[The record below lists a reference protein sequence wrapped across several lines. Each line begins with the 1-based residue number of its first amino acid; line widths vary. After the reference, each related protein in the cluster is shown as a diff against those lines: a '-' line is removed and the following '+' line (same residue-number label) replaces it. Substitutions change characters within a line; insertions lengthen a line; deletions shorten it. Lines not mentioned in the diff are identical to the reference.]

1 MFGDMLFE
9 NTHSVEQL
17 VDIKKKKK
25 VDKVLLKVIK
35 TIRSRTGISDW
46 IRPESDL
53 KKDFDIS
60 DKAITS
66 ICDVLNEYYQIN
78 IEPQYTGTVKDIV
91 QYIKCH
97 QQTAA
102 DSIFLI
108 DSSTLDIDENN
119 DTSEKPDKVEPKENL
134 EVDPK
139 IVKKSTPST
148 DTEEE
153 IPTRVDT
160 NVDIS
165 TENLFTN
172 IFGMISNTI
181 KSVWQG
187 HSLATKQAQQFFFN
201 KYDKVVSFINSKY
214 GKADG
219 SNKAKHDYIFEEK
232 RPLWSLDEIVHLYER
247 SRRQFE
253 FIANLPVYDQTEKQD
268 ENKQDPIYETKL
280 KKALPKKLVPIGVPE
295 KEQLSYSDAGYLD
308 AHDFKRAYQYWSSG
322 FIYHYDRAKKN
333 LANIEAHYPAAVKY
347 LKAMGVFNV
356 VPPSGKDNK
365 SRKLNKRY
373 IWAFTWMND
382 ATAMFKAL
390 QSDVSKLKTDT
401 EEKEKQETVDNLKA
415 ENARLKKENEEH
427 IAEKVNARKKA
438 EAEEA
443 AKKNQ
448 EKEEPKKESGQ
459 ESYSMENLQIPK
471 TDNDWGSMLNSF

>member
-1 MFGDMLFE
+1 MLSDMLFG

-17 VDIKKKKK
+17 VVIKKKKK

-35 TIRSRTGISDW
+35 TIRARTGISDW
-46 IRPESDL
+46 IKPESDL

-60 DKAITS
+60 DKAISS

-78 IEPQYTGTVKDIV
+78 IEAQYTNTVKDIV
-91 QYIKCH
+91 QFIKCH

-102 DSIFLI
+102 DSIFLV
-108 DSSTLDIDENN
+108 DSSTLEVDDNN
-119 DTSEKPDKVEPKENL
+119 DVETPDKDPKENL

-139 IVKKSTPST
+139 TIKKSTPST
-148 DTEEE
+148 DTDED

-160 NVDIS
+160 NVDVS

-172 IFGMISNTI
+172 MFSMISNTI

-187 HSLATKQAQQFFFN
+187 HSLATKQAQQFFFE
-201 KYDKVVSFINSKY
+201 KYDKVVGFINKSY
-214 GKADG
+214 GKANG
-219 SNKAKHDYIFEEK
+219 ENKAKHDFIFEEE
-232 RPLWSLDEIVHLYER
+232 RPLWSLDTIINLYER

-253 FIANLPVYDQTEKQD
+253 VIAKLPVYTQAEKQD
-268 ENKQDPIYETKL
+268 ENKKDLVYEAQL
-280 KKALPKKLVPIGVPE
+280 KKALPKKLVPISIPE
-295 KEQLSYSDAGYLD
+295 KENLTYKNAGYLD
-308 AHDFKRAYQYWSSG
+308 AYDFKRAYQYWSSG
-322 FIYHYDRAKKN
+322 FIFYYDKAKKN
-333 LANIEAHYPAAVKY
+333 LANIEIHYPAAVKY

-365 SRKLNKRY
+365 SRKLSKRY
-373 IWAFTWMND
+373 IWAFSWMKDVTN
-382 ATAMFKAL
+382 MFKYL
-390 QSDVSKLKTDT
+390 QSDVKQFKTDT

-415 ENARLKKENEEH
+415 ENARLRKENEEH

-443 AKKNQ
+443 AKKAQ
-448 EKEEPKKESGQ
+448 EEPKKESGQ
-459 ESYSMENLQIPK
+459 ESYSVENLQTPA
-471 TDNDWGSMLNSF
+471 TDSDWGSLLNSF